1 MTMATQ
7 EPVSVAVSESAARSR
22 RVRRALLLIFML
34 AILASL
40 TAGSNAVG
48 AEVLLGTQ
56 TIGGEHDGNPPGSA
70 EAFSATASTTGT
82 VGSLAVYVSST
93 SKAATVVVGLY
104 AESGLGPG
112 ALLTQGSTGSP
123 QAGAWNQITVPPVK
137 VSAGSKYWIAVL
149 GPAGTG
155 EVNFRDTSGG
165 SLSVQSSQMSLTALP
180 STWSTG
186 LTWSSSPVSAY
197 ASGTVATSPVLSVA
211 PASLNM
217 EASAGGPDPPSAS
230 LNIEN
235 AGAGTL
241 SFTTSSDSSWLSVAP
256 ASGSAPQKLSV
267 FASDAGLKAGTY
279 TGHLTITASG
289 AQGSPAVVPVTL
301 TLTPQSPP
309 AAGEWPTG
317 DQNPERTGFAT
328 GEEAIGSSNV
338 ASLTRLWSVPL
349 DGKITAQPLYAG
361 KVTVAG
367 VTRNVIVAAT
377 DADSLYAVDAETG
390 AVLWHDNFGPDTLTA
405 GSIWAIPGGLG
416 IIASPVIDRQDGR
429 IYTVSDDGKL
439 RVISLE
445 DGAEALP
452 AIQVIVEPATNRVWG
467 ALQLFDGYLYIST
480 GSDGG
485 DTSPWRGGVYQVDV
499 TGSAPVL
506 VKHWVAT
513 PDIPEPGGGGGIWGY
528 GGVSIDTANGHV
540 YAATGDNE
548 KGEYSEYADSIVA
561 LDPNLE
567 VLGSYHPS
575 NPKTFT
581 CGAAPCDLD
590 MASTPLVFKP
600 SGCPAMVAA
609 GSKNGNLYVM
619 LESELEAGEEPLQTL
634 TLNVPS
640 DEPGKG
646 GVVGVPA
653 YWPAGGM
660 LFITDSGAGTGGVAA
675 GVVGLSVQSNCTLK
689 VAWSHQFSETGSPN
703 STPTIADG
711 IVYVGVGTGSVE
723 AFDASTGNQLWS
735 SGGIGGAV
743 YAAPILAGG
752 HLYAGSWDGFGESE
766 KGTLFAFAPSAP
778 PPPGGPSFVQQAA
791 TEKHSVSSLT
801 LTPASNLTTGDR
813 LIVEVGVWSYQ
824 DANAVSV
831 TDSAGDQY
839 TELAHFRGPDETEMS
854 IWSAPV
860 SAGAGTRPTIT
871 VKPSSTADVGAA
883 ISEYAGLSS
892 AAGAGVLD
900 QIAHSSGR
908 TGSSGAT
915 VSSGATPAT
924 TAGGELAVGFYADSG
939 FGDSLAADPSFNLR
953 TDLSPTEH
961 IELLSEDLAVEAG
974 ATPDATVSTGANTDW
989 LMATLVFKGA
999 SES

>member
-1 MTMATQ
+1 
-7 EPVSVAVSESAARSR
+7 VSVAAPKHLSGVSEPSALSR
-22 RVRRALLLIFML
+22 RGRRAALLVFAL
-34 AILASL
+34 AILASPA
-40 TAGSNAVG
+40 TGSNAAG

-56 TIGGEHDGNPPGSA
+56 TIGGEHDGNAPGSA
-70 EAFSATASTTGT
+70 EAFSATATTTGT
-82 VGSLAVYVSST
+82 VGSLTVYVSSS
-93 SKAATVVVGLY
+93 SKAATIVVGLY
-104 AESGLGPG
+104 AESGVGPG
-112 ALLTQGSTGSP
+112 ALLTQGSTISP
-123 QAGAWNQITVPPVK
+123 QAGAWNQIAVPSVK
-137 VSAGSKYWIAVL
+137 VNAGTSYWIAVL
-149 GPAGTG
+149 GPTGTG
-155 EVNFRDTSGG
+155 EINFRDTSGG
-165 SLSVQSSQMSLTALP
+165 SLSVQSSQTSLTSLP
-180 STWSTG
+180 STWSAG
-186 LTWSSSPVSAY
+186 PTWSSSPVSAY
-197 ASGTVATSPVLSVA
+197 ASGAVPTSPVLSVA
-211 PASLNM
+211 PTSLSM
-217 EASAGGPDPPSAS
+217 EASAGGPDPPAAS
-230 LNIEN
+230 LSLEN

-241 SFTTSSDSSWLSVAP
+241 SFTASSDSSWLSVAP

-267 FASDAGLKAGTY
+267 SASDAGLKAGTY

-301 TLTPQSPP
+301 TLTPPSPP

-317 DQNPERTGFAT
+317 DQSPERSSFAA
-328 GEEAIGSSNV
+328 GEEAINSSNV
-338 ASLTRLWSVPL
+338 AGLTRLWSAPL
-349 DGKITAQPLYAG
+349 DGKITAQPLYVG
-361 KVTVAG
+361 NVKVAG
-367 VTRNVIVAAT
+367 ATRNVIVAAT
-377 DADSLYAVDAETG
+377 DADSLYALDAETG
-390 AVLWHDNFGPDTLTA
+390 AVLWHVNFGPDTLTA

-452 AIQVIVEPATNRVWG
+452 ATQVVVEPATNRVWG
-467 ALQLFDGYLYIST
+467 ALQLFNGYIYVAT

-485 DTSPWRGGVYQVDV
+485 DTSPWRGGIYQVDV
-499 TGSAPVL
+499 TGSVPAV

-513 PDIPEPGGGGGIWGY
+513 PNIPEPGGGAGIWGY

-561 LDPNLE
+561 LGSNLE

-575 NPKTFT
+575 NPTKFT

-609 GSKNGNLYVM
+609 GSKNGDLYVM
-619 LESELEAGEEPLQTL
+619 RESELEAGEEPLQTL

-689 VAWSHQFSETGSPN
+689 VAWSHQLSETGSPN

-711 IVYVGVGTGSVE
+711 NVYVGLGTGSVE
-723 AFDASTGNQLWS
+723 AFDATTGTQLWS

-743 YAAPILAGG
+743 YGAPILAGG
-752 HLYAGSWDGFGESE
+752 HLYAGAWNGFGESE

-778 PPPGGPSFVQQAA
+778 PPPGGPSFVQQTAA
-791 TEKHSVSSLT
+791 EKHAVASLT
-801 LTPASNLTTGDR
+801 LTPASNLTAGDR
-813 LIVEVGVWSYQ
+813 LIVEVGAWSYQ
-824 DANAVSV
+824 NAGAATV
-831 TDSAGDQY
+831 TDSAGDQF

-854 IWSAPV
+854 VWSAPV

-883 ISEYAGLSS
+883 VSEYAGLSS
-892 AAGAGVLD
+892 AAGTGVLD

-939 FGDSLAADPSFNLR
+939 FGDSLGADPSFNLR

-961 IELLSEDLAVEAG
+961 MELLSEDQTVQAG
-974 ATPDATVSTGANTDW
+974 ATPDATVSTGAGTDW
-989 LMATLVFKGA
+989 LMATLVFKAA
-999 SES
+999 SEP